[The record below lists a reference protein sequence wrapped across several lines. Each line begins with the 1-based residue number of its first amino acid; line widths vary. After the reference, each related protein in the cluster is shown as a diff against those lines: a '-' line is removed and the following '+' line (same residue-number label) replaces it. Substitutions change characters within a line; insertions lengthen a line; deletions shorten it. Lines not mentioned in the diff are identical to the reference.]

1 VNGAGNRPA
10 ADDSEAP
17 RPHSQDNELNW
28 RMHMAAIEIQG
39 LSKRFGEVAAVD
51 DLSFTAREGAVTGFL
66 GPNGAGKS
74 TTLRMLL
81 GLVRPSQGSATIGG
95 KPYAAMAEP
104 FRRVGA
110 VLEADAFHLR
120 VRATAAGLPLA
131 RVDAVLRE
139 VDLADVG
146 HRRVKGFSLGMRQ
159 RLGLA
164 SALLGEPEV
173 LILDEPANGLDP
185 EGVHWLRQFVRA
197 FADGGGTVLVSSH
210 VLAEVAQTVDDVVII
225 ANGGLVTQSSLAELA
240 NRSRSGVRV
249 RTPQAEALRGAL
261 LAQGISAQ
269 LVAADALVALESTA
283 EAVGLVAAGIGAVIY
298 EMTPEHFNLEEMFLE
313 LTTSEGASR

>member
-1 VNGAGNRPA
+1 M
-10 ADDSEAP
+10 
-17 RPHSQDNELNW
+17 Q
-28 RMHMAAIEIQG
+28 MAAIEIQG

-110 VLEADAFHLR
+110 VLEADAFHPGRRARDHLR
-120 VRATAAGLPLA
+120 VLATAAGLPLA

-197 FADGGGTVLVSSH
+197 FADRGGTVLVSSH

-269 LVAADALVALESTA
+269 LVAADALVALESAA